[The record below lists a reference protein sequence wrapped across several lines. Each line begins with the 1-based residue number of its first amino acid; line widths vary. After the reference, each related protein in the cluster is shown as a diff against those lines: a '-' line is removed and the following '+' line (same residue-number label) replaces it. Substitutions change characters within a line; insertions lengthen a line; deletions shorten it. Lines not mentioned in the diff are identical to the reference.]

1 LHAHEHPPA
10 RRPPIRVGRRGLA
23 LLGAAFAIFLFQPAA
38 CRAAGRTNT
47 AADAVVHRIGFVTI
61 PGGSFRMGLAPSD
74 PDAFQSLYPPRTV
87 RVHSFIISRAPIT
100 FAQYD
105 SFARSTGR
113 ALPDDSCWGRG
124 ERPVINVS
132 WRDVQA
138 FISWLNLTGHHFRL
152 PTEAEYEYAARGGTT
167 TRYWWGESLDPS
179 KANTSIDAPPDV
191 WQHTSPVGAFPAN
204 PFGLVDIV
212 GNVWEWTST
221 CFAGH
226 GDCFVRVIRGGGWE
240 SISRGVRTTTR
251 GAAPQSA
258 RSNGLGFRIVEE
270 AP

>member
-1 LHAHEHPPA
+1 
-10 RRPPIRVGRRGLA
+10 
-23 LLGAAFAIFLFQPAA
+23 
-38 CRAAGRTNT
+38 
-47 AADAVVHRIGFVTI
+47 
-61 PGGSFRMGLAPSD
+61 MGVASSD
-74 PDAFQSLYPPRTV
+74 PDAFQSLYPARTV
-87 RVHSFIISRAPIT
+87 PVHSFIMSRAPIT
-100 FAQYD
+100 FTQYD
-105 SFARSTGR
+105 TFARATGR

-132 WRDVQA
+132 WGDVQA
-138 FISWLNLTGHHFRL
+138 FIAWLNLTRHHFRL

-167 TRYWWGESLDPS
+167 TKYWWGDSLDAS
-179 KANTSIDAPPDV
+179 KANTSVDAPPDV
-191 WQHTSPVGAFPAN
+191 WPHTSPVGAFPAN

-212 GNVWEWTST
+212 GNIWEWTST

>member
-1 LHAHEHPPA
+1 MHAHDHPA
-10 RRPPIRVGRRGLA
+10 VDRPILRVGSHRLA
-23 LLGAAFAIFLFQPAA
+23 LLGAALAMFLFQPSAS
-38 CRAAGRTNT
+38 RADERT
-47 AADAVVHRIGFVTI
+47 AAAADSVVHRISFVTI
-61 PGGSFRMGLAPSD
+61 PGGSFRMGVASSD
-74 PDAFQSLYPPRTV
+74 PDAFQSLYPARTV
-87 RVHSFIISRAPIT
+87 PVHSFIMSRAPIT
-100 FAQYD
+100 FTQYD
-105 SFARSTGR
+105 TFARATGR

-132 WRDVQA
+132 WGDVQA
-138 FISWLNLTGHHFRL
+138 FIAWLNLTRHHFRL

-167 TRYWWGESLDPS
+167 TKYWWGDSLDAS
-179 KANTSIDAPPDV
+179 KANTSVDAPPDV
-191 WQHTSPVGAFPAN
+191 WPHTSPVGAFPAN

-212 GNVWEWTST
+212 GNIWEWTST

>member
-1 LHAHEHPPA
+1 MHIPEHSPVD
-10 RRPPIRVGRRGLA
+10 RPSPRAGRHGLA
-23 LLGAAFAIFLFQPAA
+23 LLGAAFAIFLFHSAA
-38 CRAAGRTNT
+38 SRADDRTVA
-47 AADAVVHRIGFVTI
+47 AADSLVRQIGFVTI
-61 PGGSFRMGLAPSD
+61 PGGTFRMGVEPSD
-74 PDAFQSLYPPRTV
+74 TDAFQSLYPPRTV
-87 RVHSFIISRAPIT
+87 RIHSFIMSRTPIT

-105 SFARSTGR
+105 TFARATGR
-113 ALPDDSCWGRG
+113 GLPDDSCWGRG

-138 FISWLNLTGHHFRL
+138 FIAWLNLTGHRFRL

-167 TRYWWGESLDPS
+167 TKYWWGDSLDPS
-179 KANTSIDAPPDV
+179 KANTSIDAPPDI
-191 WQHTSPVGAFPAN
+191 WPHTSPVGAFSAN
-204 PFGLVDIV
+204 PFGLLDIV

-221 CFAGH
+221 CSVGH

-258 RSNGLGFRIVEE
+258 RSNGLGFRIAEE